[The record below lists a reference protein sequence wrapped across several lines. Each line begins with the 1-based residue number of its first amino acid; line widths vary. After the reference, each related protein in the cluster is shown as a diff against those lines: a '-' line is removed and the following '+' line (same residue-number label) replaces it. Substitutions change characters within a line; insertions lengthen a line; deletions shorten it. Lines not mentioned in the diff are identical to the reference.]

1 MRDTVIVV
9 HRDKQGALDYLVQ
22 LTFDYFQEEGG
33 WTGICLELGT
43 ATDSD
48 ALEQTQLQ
56 LHEAVEI
63 QLNEMERLCDIEEYL
78 RDNCAQMVPI
88 DPAVRPEEAG
98 FVWPGLVR
106 ATL

>member
-9 HRDKQGALDYLVQ
+9 HRDKHGALDYLVQ

-56 LHEAVEI
+56 LHEAVEL

-78 RDNCAQMVPI
+78 NYYQVCIVPI
-88 DPAVRPEEAG
+88 GPAATPRESG
-98 FVWPGLVR
+98 FAVAINSG
-106 ATL
+106 